1 MDRLFVPSFFVC
13 IYFSV
18 IFLVPLPLQSL
29 GAEDIWWK
37 QVGCSTVISEHRR
50 TSVLVVLLPPP
61 SPNTLFQA
69 SEAFFCVPLLLYK
82 QGSFTKQVCGDSRLR
97 CSLVTLLLIT
107 FRNTWSQWPGV
118 WIFIEV
124 KCIQMNATHARTHTY
139 RAYAY
144 KYDHTHTHL

>member
-69 SEAFFCVPLLLYK
+69 SEAFFCVPLHELQTK
-82 QGSFTKQVCGDSRLR
+82 SMPWKSFLKKLIQSVGNVSGKTSHFFGGKYITDGCVYGHICMRMLCMCVCVHVWHSFVCISLR
-97 CSLVTLLLIT
+97 
-107 FRNTWSQWPGV
+107 
-118 WIFIEV
+118 
-124 KCIQMNATHARTHTY
+124 
-139 RAYAY
+139 
-144 KYDHTHTHL
+144 